1 MHNNTDVYCGHEN
14 TTKKKKFVNHID
26 PNNQLLKEAIIEIKN
41 KRKKGLPTVPF
52 ELGKEKTINP
62 FLRAD
67 DHNFTNSIGL
77 KTSDPN
83 ETFSAI
89 RLKKDN
95 F

>member
-14 TTKKKKFVNHID
+14 TKKKKKFVNHID
-26 PNNQLLKEAIIEIKN
+26 PNNQLLKEAIIEIKK

-62 FLRAD
+62 FLRVD
-67 DHNFTNSIGL
+67 DHNFTSSIGF
-77 KTSDPN
+77 KTSNPK
-83 ETFSAI
+83 EIFSAI
-89 RLKKDN
+89 RLQKDT